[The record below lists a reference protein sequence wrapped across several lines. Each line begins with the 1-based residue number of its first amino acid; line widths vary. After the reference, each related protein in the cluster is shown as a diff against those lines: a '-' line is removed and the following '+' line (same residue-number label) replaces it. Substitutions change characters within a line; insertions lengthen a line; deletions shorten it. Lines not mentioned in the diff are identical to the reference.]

1 MKTATTSAA
10 WCDANQAYLVAEF
23 ARLKLRLGAEHDERV
38 VATRLEAAQA
48 ALPAQAAIDTLSE
61 LFGLSAFER
70 DLLLLVAGVE
80 MDAELGR
87 VCAAALGQ
95 SQAPRPHATFGLALA
110 ALDHS
115 HWSALAAMAPLRR
128 WRLLEV
134 DDSAGLVNGRLRID
148 ERVLHYLAG
157 VNYLDP
163 RLQPLLSLVSV
174 PQVMAEKHRHI
185 CQSVLERL
193 REQST
198 SYPVVLLSGDDV
210 DGQAD
215 VAAAVA
221 AQLQV
226 QLHSV
231 QADDLP
237 ATSAEAD
244 AFGVLW
250 QREAALLG
258 AMLLIHCHD
267 GAPSKAVAHLA
278 ERGSNPLFITGR
290 DVPSCKRAT
299 IRFTVNKPD
308 GTEQKQLWQQVLGS
322 ATARM
327 NETLDGVASQ
337 FSLSARA
344 IATAGAGLRDVAESG
359 SPADSALWNAC
370 RSVSRSRLDDLAQR
384 LEPVAGWND
393 LVLPEAQ
400 QRTLRQIA
408 AHAKHRLMVYQQ
420 WGFAGKGVRGL
431 GISALFAG
439 ESGTG
444 KTMAAEVLANELHL
458 DLYRIDLSGVV
469 SKYIG
474 ETERNLRRVFDAAE
488 TSGAM
493 LLFDEAD
500 ALFGKRS
507 EVRDSHDR
515 YANIEVSYLL
525 QRMEAYRGLAILTT
539 NMKAALDVAFSRRL
553 NFVVQFPFPD
563 QQQRELI
570 WRRIFPTATP
580 VEQLDYGKLARL
592 SMSGGNIRSI
602 ALNAA
607 FLAADEGAAVAM
619 RHLLQAAHTEAAKR
633 ERPLSD
639 AETRGWV

>member
-1 MKTATTSAA
+1 MTTAETSAA
-10 WCDANQAYLVAEF
+10 WCDANQAYLAAEF
-23 ARLKLRLGAEHDERV
+23 SRLKLRLGAEHDERLV
-38 VATRLEAAQA
+38 VARVEAAHA
-48 ALPAQAAIDTLSE
+48 ALPAPAAIDTLSE

-115 HWSALAAMAPLRR
+115 HWSALAAMGPLRR

-163 RLQPLLSLVSV
+163 RLQPLLSPVQA
-174 PQVMAEKHRHI
+174 PQVMAEKHRQT
-185 CQSVLERL
+185 CRLVLERL
-193 REQST
+193 RERAS

-210 DGQAD
+210 DGQTD

-231 QADDLP
+231 QADELP
-237 ATSAEAD
+237 GNSAEAD
-244 AFGVLW
+244 AFAVLW

-267 GAPSKAVAHLA
+267 GAPSKVLTHLA
-278 ERGSNPLFITGR
+278 ERGSNPLFIAGR

-299 IRFTVNKPD
+299 IRFAVNKPD
-308 GTEQKQLWQQVLGS
+308 GIEQKQLWQEVLGPV
-322 ATARM
+322 TARM
-327 NETLDGVASQ
+327 NGTLDGVASQ

-344 IATAGAGLRDVAESG
+344 IATAGAGLRDVVEQNNQSESV
-359 SPADSALWNAC
+359 LWNAC

-384 LEPVAGWND
+384 LDPVAGWSD

-458 DLYRIDLSGVV
+458 DVYRIDLSGVV

-553 NFVVQFPFPD
+553 SFVVQFPFPD

-570 WRRIFPTATP
+570 WRRIFPAATP
-580 VEQLDYGKLARL
+580 VEQLDYAKLARL

-607 FLAADEGAAVAM
+607 FLAADEGAAVGM

>member
-1 MKTATTSAA
+1 MKSAATSAA

-23 ARLKLRLGAEHDERV
+23 SRLKLRLGAEHDERV
-38 VATRLEAAQA
+38 VAARVEAAHA
-48 ALPAQAAIDTLSE
+48 SLPAPAAIDTLTE

-95 SQAPRPHATFGLALA
+95 SQAPRPQATFALALA
-110 ALDHS
+110 ALDQS
-115 HWSALAAMAPLRR
+115 HWSALAAMGPLRR

-163 RLQPLLSLVSV
+163 RLQPLLSLVPA
-174 PQVMAEKHRHI
+174 PQVMAETHRHV
-185 CQSVLERL
+185 CQAVLERL
-193 REQST
+193 RERSS

-221 AQLQV
+221 AHLQV
-226 QLHSV
+226 KLYCG

-237 ATSAEAD
+237 SHATEAD
-244 AFGVLW
+244 AFAILW

-258 AMLLIHCHD
+258 AVLLIHCHD
-267 GAPSKAVAHLA
+267 GAPSKAVGHLA
-278 ERGSNPLFITGR
+278 ERGSSPLFIAGR
-290 DVPSCKRAT
+290 DVPSSKRAT
-299 IRFTVNKPD
+299 IRYSVNKPD
-308 GTEQKQLWQQVLGS
+308 GAEQKQLWEQVLGP
-322 ATARM
+322 ATMRM
-327 NETLDGVASQ
+327 NRTLDGVSSQ

-344 IATAGAGLRDVAESG
+344 ILTAGAGLRDVAESG
-359 SPADSALWNAC
+359 SEANSALWNAC
-370 RSVSRSRLDDLAQR
+370 RSVSRSRLDDLAQH
-384 LEPVAGWND
+384 LDPVAGWND

-400 QRTLRQIA
+400 LRTLRQIA
-408 AHAKHRLMVYQQ
+408 AHAKHRLKVYQQ
-420 WGFAGKGVRGL
+420 WGFAGKGMRGL

-444 KTMAAEVLANELHL
+444 KTMAAEVLAKELHL

-525 QRMEAYRGLAILTT
+525 QRMEAYRGLAVLTT

-553 NFVVQFPFPD
+553 SFVVQFPFPD
-563 QQQRELI
+563 QHQRELI
-570 WRRIFPTATP
+570 WRRIFPAATP
-580 VEQLDYGKLARL
+580 VEPLDYAKLARL

-607 FLAADEGAAVAM
+607 FLAADEGAAVGM

>member
-1 MKTATTSAA
+1 MNTATTSAA

-23 ARLKLRLGAEHDERV
+23 SRLKLRLGAEHDERL
-38 VATRLEAAQA
+38 VATRLEEAHA
-48 ALPAQAAIDTLSE
+48 ALPGQAAIDAMSE

-70 DLLLLVAGVE
+70 DVLLLVAGVE

-95 SQAPRPHATFGLALA
+95 SQALRPQATFGLALA
-110 ALDHS
+110 ALEQS

-163 RLQPLLSLVSV
+163 RLQPLLSPVSA
-174 PQVMAEKHRHI
+174 PQVMAEKHRRI
-185 CQSVLERL
+185 CQAVLERL
-193 REQST
+193 REPSS
-198 SYPVVLLSGDDV
+198 SYPVVLLSGDDI
-210 DGQAD
+210 DGQTD

-226 QLHSV
+226 QLHAV
-231 QADDLP
+231 QAEDLP
-237 ATSAEAD
+237 NSPAEAD
-244 AFGVLW
+244 AFAVLW

-267 GAPSKAVAHLA
+267 GTPSKAVAHLA
-278 ERGSNPLFITGR
+278 DRGSNPLFIAGR
-290 DVPSCKRAT
+290 DLPSCKRAT
-299 IRFTVNKPD
+299 IRFVVNKPD
-308 GTEQKQLWQQVLGS
+308 ATEQKELWERVLGS
-322 ATARM
+322 ATAHM
-327 NETLDGVASQ
+327 NGTLDGVASQ

-344 IATAGAGLRDVAESG
+344 ILTAGAGLRDMAVADG
-359 SPADSALWNAC
+359 QADSALWNAC

-384 LEPVAGWND
+384 LDPVAGWND
-393 LVLPEAQ
+393 LVLPETQ

-408 AHAKHRLMVYQQ
+408 AQAKHRLLVYQQ
-420 WGFAGKGVRGL
+420 WGFAGKGMRGL

-553 NFVVQFPFPD
+553 SFVVQFPFPD

-570 WRRIFPTATP
+570 WRRIFPAATP
-580 VEQLDYGKLARL
+580 VEELDYAKLARL

-607 FLAADEGAAVAM
+607 FLAADEGAAVGM

-633 ERPLSD
+633 ERPLAD

>member
-1 MKTATTSAA
+1 MTTAATSAA
-10 WCDANQAYLVAEF
+10 WCDANQAYLAAEF
-23 ARLKLRLGAEHDERV
+23 SRLKLRLGAEHDERLV
-38 VATRLEAAQA
+38 VARVEAAHA
-48 ALPAQAAIDTLSE
+48 ALPAPAAIDTLSE

-115 HWSALAAMAPLRR
+115 HWSALAAMGPLRR

-163 RLQPLLSLVSV
+163 RLHPLLSPL
-174 PQVMAEKHRHI
+174 PAPEIMAEKHRLV

-193 REQST
+193 RERAS

-221 AQLQV
+221 AHLQV
-226 QLHSV
+226 KLYCA

-237 ATSAEAD
+237 GHSTEAD
-244 AFGVLW
+244 AFAILW

-258 AMLLIHCHD
+258 AILLIHCHD
-267 GAPSKAVAHLA
+267 GAPSKAVVHLA
-278 ERGSNPLFITGR
+278 ERGSSPLFIAGR
-290 DVPSCKRAT
+290 DVPSYKRAT
-299 IRFTVNKPD
+299 IRYAVNKPD
-308 GTEQKQLWQQVLGS
+308 GTEQRQLWEQVLGP

-327 NETLDGVASQ
+327 NGTLDGVASQ
-337 FSLSARA
+337 FSLSAKA
-344 IATAGAGLRDVAESG
+344 IMTAGAGLRDVAESG
-359 SPADSALWNAC
+359 SEADSALWNAC

-384 LEPVAGWND
+384 LDPVSGWND

-553 NFVVQFPFPD
+553 SFVVQFPFPD

-570 WRRIFPTATP
+570 WRRIFPAATP
-580 VEQLDYGKLARL
+580 VEQLDYAKLARL

-607 FLAADEGAAVAM
+607 FLAADEGVAVGM
-619 RHLLQAAHTEAAKR
+619 KHLLQAAHTEAAKR

>member
-1 MKTATTSAA
+1 MKPAATSVE
-10 WCDANQAYLVAEF
+10 WCDANQGYLVAEF
-23 ARLKLRLGAEHDERV
+23 SRLKLRLGAEHDERT
-38 VATRLEAAQA
+38 VAVRLEAAQA
-48 ALPAQAAIDTLSE
+48 ALSAPAAIDTLSE

-95 SQAPRPHATFGLALA
+95 SPAPRLQATFGLALA

-115 HWSALAAMAPLRR
+115 HWSALAPMAPLRR

-163 RLQPLLSLVSV
+163 RLQPLLSLVPA
-174 PQVMAEKHRHI
+174 PQIMAEKHRHV
-185 CQSVLERL
+185 CHSLLERL
-193 REQST
+193 REQS
-198 SYPVVLLSGDDV
+198 SAYPVVLLSGDDV

-215 VAAAVA
+215 VAADVA
-221 AQLQV
+221 AHLHMQLYR
-226 QLHSV
+226 V

-237 ATSAEAD
+237 TNSAEAD
-244 AFGVLW
+244 AFAMLW

-258 AMLLIHCHD
+258 VILLIHCQD
-267 GAPSKAVAHLA
+267 GTPAKAVVHLA
-278 ERGSNPLFITGR
+278 DRSSNPLFIAGR

-308 GTEQKQLWQQVLGS
+308 GTEQKQLWQQVLGQ
-322 ATARM
+322 ATVRM
-327 NETLDGVASQ
+327 NGTLDGVASQ

-344 IATAGAGLRDVAESG
+344 IATAGAGLRDVAESAG
-359 SPADSALWNAC
+359 HADSALWNAC

-384 LEPVAGWND
+384 LDPVAGWND

-420 WGFAGKGVRGL
+420 WGFAGKGMRGL

-458 DLYRIDLSGVV
+458 DVYRIDLSGVV

-553 NFVVQFPFPD
+553 SFVVQFPFPD

-570 WRRIFPTATP
+570 WRRIFPAATP
-580 VEQLDYGKLARL
+580 VEELEYAKLARL

-607 FLAADEGAAVAM
+607 FLAADEGTVVGM

-633 ERPLSD
+633 ERSLSD

>member
-1 MKTATTSAA
+1 MTTAATSAA
-10 WCDANQAYLVAEF
+10 WCDANQAYLAAEF
-23 ARLKLRLGAEHDERV
+23 SRLKLRLGAEHDERLV
-38 VATRLEAAQA
+38 VARVEAAHA
-48 ALPAQAAIDTLSE
+48 ALPAPAAIDTLSE

-115 HWSALAAMAPLRR
+115 HWSALAAMGPLRR

-163 RLQPLLSLVSV
+163 RLHPLLSPL
-174 PQVMAEKHRHI
+174 PAPEIMAEKHRLV

-193 REQST
+193 RERAS

-221 AQLQV
+221 AHLQV
-226 QLHSV
+226 KLYCA

-237 ATSAEAD
+237 GHSTEAD
-244 AFGVLW
+244 AFAILW

-258 AMLLIHCHD
+258 AILLIHCHD
-267 GAPSKAVAHLA
+267 GAPSKAVVHLA
-278 ERGSNPLFITGR
+278 ERGSSPLFIAGR
-290 DVPSCKRAT
+290 DVPSYKRAT
-299 IRFTVNKPD
+299 IRYAVNKPD
-308 GTEQKQLWQQVLGS
+308 GTEQRQLWEQVLGP

-327 NETLDGVASQ
+327 NGTLDGVASQ
-337 FSLSARA
+337 FSLSAKA
-344 IATAGAGLRDVAESG
+344 IMTAGAGLRDVAESG
-359 SPADSALWNAC
+359 SEADSALWNAC

-384 LEPVAGWND
+384 LDPVSGWND

-553 NFVVQFPFPD
+553 SFVVQFPFPD

-570 WRRIFPTATP
+570 WRRIFPAATP
-580 VEQLDYGKLARL
+580 VEQLDYAKLARL

-607 FLAADEGAAVAM
+607 FLAADEGAAVGM
-619 RHLLQAAHTEAAKR
+619 KHLLQAAHTEAAKR

>member
-1 MKTATTSAA
+1 MKTAATSAA

-23 ARLKLRLGAEHDERV
+23 SRLKLRLGAEHDERV
-38 VATRLEAAQA
+38 VAALVEAADA
-48 ALPAQAAIDTLSE
+48 ELSAPAAIDTLSG

-70 DLLLLVAGVE
+70 DLLLLAAGVE
-80 MDAELGR
+80 MDADLGR

-95 SQAPRPHATFGLALA
+95 SQAPRPQATFGLALA
-110 ALDHS
+110 ALEHS
-115 HWSALAAMAPLRR
+115 HWSALAALAPLRR

-163 RLQPLLSLVSV
+163 RLQPLLSPVPA
-174 PQVMAEKHRHI
+174 PQVMAGTHRHI

-193 REQST
+193 REPSS

-215 VAAAVA
+215 VAAEVAVH
-221 AQLQV
+221 LHV
-226 QLHSV
+226 QLYRA
-231 QADDLP
+231 QAEDLP
-237 ATSAEAD
+237 GSPAEAD
-244 AFGVLW
+244 AFATLW

-258 AMLLIHCHD
+258 AILLIHCQD
-267 GAPSKAVAHLA
+267 GTPAKAVAYLA
-278 ERGSNPLFITGR
+278 DRSGSPLFIAGR

-308 GTEQKQLWQQVLGS
+308 GAEQKQLWQQVLGP
-322 ATARM
+322 ATVRM
-327 NETLDGVASQ
+327 NGMLDGVASQ

-344 IATAGAGLRDVAESG
+344 IAIAGAGLRDVAESG
-359 SPADSALWNAC
+359 SQADSALWKAC
-370 RSVSRSRLDDLAQR
+370 RSVSRSRLEDLAQR
-384 LEPVAGWND
+384 LDPVAGWND

-408 AHAKHRLMVYQQ
+408 AHAKHRLMVYQH

-431 GISALFAG
+431 GITALFAG

-444 KTMAAEVLANELHL
+444 KTMAAEVLANELRL
-458 DLYRIDLSGVV
+458 DVYRIDLSGVV

-553 NFVVQFPFPD
+553 SFVVQFPFPD
-563 QQQRELI
+563 QHQRELI
-570 WRRIFPTATP
+570 WSRIFPAAAP
-580 VEQLDYGKLARL
+580 LEPLDYAKLARL

-607 FLAADEGAAVAM
+607 FLAADEGAAVGM

>member
-1 MKTATTSAA
+1 MKTTATSAA

-23 ARLKLRLGAEHDERV
+23 SRLKLRLGAEHDEQIVAARV
-38 VATRLEAAQA
+38 EAAQA
-48 ALPAQAAIDTLSE
+48 ALPASATIDTLTE
-61 LFGLSAFER
+61 LFGLSPFER
-70 DLLLLVAGVE
+70 DVLLLVAGVE

-95 SQAPRPHATFGLALA
+95 SQALRPQATFGLALA
-110 ALDHS
+110 ALERS

-128 WRLLEV
+128 WRLLDV

-163 RLQPLLSLVSV
+163 RLQPLLSLVPA
-174 PQVMAEKHRHI
+174 PQVMAANHRHM
-185 CQSVLERL
+185 CESLTARL
-193 REQST
+193 REQS
-198 SYPVVLLSGDDV
+198 SSHPVVLLSGDDI

-221 AQLQV
+221 AQLHV
-226 QLHSV
+226 QLYAV
-231 QADDLP
+231 QSEDLP
-237 ATSAEAD
+237 GNSAEAE
-244 AFGVLW
+244 AFAILW

-258 AMLLIHCHD
+258 AILLIHCHD
-267 GAPSKAVAHLA
+267 GMPSKALTHLA
-278 ERGSNPLFITGR
+278 ERGNNPLFIAGR
-290 DVPSCKRAT
+290 DVLLCKRAT
-299 IRFTVNKPD
+299 IRFVVNKPD
-308 GTEQKQLWQQVLGS
+308 ATEQKQLWQQVLGS
-322 ATARM
+322 ATAHM
-327 NETLDGVASQ
+327 NGTLDGVASQ

-344 IATAGAGLRDVAESG
+344 ILTAGAGLGDVAVAEG
-359 SPADSALWNAC
+359 QVDSALWNAC
-370 RSVSRSRLDDLAQR
+370 RSVSRSRLEDLAQR
-384 LEPVAGWND
+384 LDPVAGWND
-393 LVLPEAQ
+393 LVLPDTQ
-400 QRTLRQIA
+400 QRTLRQVA
-408 AHAKHRLMVYQQ
+408 AHAKHRLLVYQQ

-553 NFVVQFPFPD
+553 SFVVQFPFPD

-570 WRRIFPTATP
+570 WRRIFPAATP
-580 VEQLDYGKLARL
+580 VEQLDHAKLARL

-607 FLAADEGAAVAM
+607 FLAADDGAAVGM
-619 RHLLQAAHTEAAKR
+619 KHLLQAAHTEAAKR